1 MDGVDLCY
9 VLDNKLKDVDLP
21 FDFEILI
28 NEQTSSLFEV
38 NPFVIF
44 VDELETFVLLHTM
57 LVD

>member
-1 MDGVDLCY
+1 MDGVDLYY
-9 VLDNKLKDVDLP
+9 VLDNELKDVYLP

-44 VDELETFVLLHTM
+44 VDEL
-57 LVD
+57 